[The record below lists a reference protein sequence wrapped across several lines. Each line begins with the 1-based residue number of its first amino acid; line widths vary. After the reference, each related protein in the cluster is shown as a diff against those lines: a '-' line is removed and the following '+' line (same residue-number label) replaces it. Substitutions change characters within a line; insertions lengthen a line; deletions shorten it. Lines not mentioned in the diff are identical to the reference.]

1 MSAATANPIRLL
13 PELTDAEFRIL
24 DKEAKRVSLHGARE
38 EEFSFRPFGAWT
50 GSFYVVFRGVAIG
63 YLVKGYGRIGTEFV
77 FDGFGYGRSGREYLV
92 LHRGT
97 RHAAARAILHRLG
110 RGSHSHPKPR
120 ESSETA

>member
-24 DKEAKRVSLHGARE
+24 DKEAKRVSLHGAPE
-38 EEFSFRPFGAWT
+38 EEFSFVSAGT
-50 GSFYVVFRGVAIG
+50 GCTYVVFRRIAIG
-63 YLVKGYGRIGTEFV
+63 YLVKGYGRI
-77 FDGFGYGRSGREYLV
+77 GREYLV